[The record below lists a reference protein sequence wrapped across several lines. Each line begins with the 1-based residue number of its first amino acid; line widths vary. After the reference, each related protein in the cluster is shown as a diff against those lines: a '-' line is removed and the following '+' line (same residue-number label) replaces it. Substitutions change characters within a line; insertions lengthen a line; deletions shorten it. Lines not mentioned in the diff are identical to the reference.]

1 MHGCLRA
8 MRTLGRP
15 RRRLAIGLLC
25 AALTGHGAAAS
36 GVFAQDKQPHLLLEP
51 TDYTDVID
59 AFDDDDPSDVN
70 VTLTFARTRHVASI
84 AREYAAPGDQA
95 AGRFLPIAQSE
106 QVTNALALEV
116 ELGLYKDLMAYAR
129 LPLVLSDTRRLRRPA
144 GASSS
149 CSDATCVEHT
159 AQIDDA
165 LGVRTAPDGSR
176 SGGLFD
182 LASGYQSAT
191 RSGIGAFDV
200 GIAWGVVNQYRTPY
214 LPTWVLA
221 IEARIGIGKIMK
233 PCTDG
238 AACETGVSRGTA
250 RLAFSS
256 RWSRRWRF
264 FEPYLGLQYAL
275 EWATAASERFA
286 PHGDLPGYVDT
297 TPPSMGETTLGTAF
311 IAWEDRAR
319 FQRFAI
325 DVRGRA
331 AYISAGRDYT
341 PLFDALGMS
350 MNEHLAT
357 PNVTA
362 SGASVPFRGL
372 TNVDGHARLGLEV
385 AAAIQA
391 ARYVR
396 FRLGVALWRLT
407 SHLLTAA
414 MPCASA
420 TSETCPE
427 SEVNALYRPII
438 DLPGQRF
445 RLSAD
450 LAFDLFASA
459 TGQF

>member
-8 MRTLGRP
+8 MTTLGR
-15 RRRLAIGLLC
+15 RRRGLAARLPCVVFTWLAC
-25 AALTGHGAAAS
+25 HAAHVLAEE
-36 GVFAQDKQPHLLLEP
+36 KQPHLLLEP
-51 TDYTDVID
+51 IDYTDVID
-59 AFDDDDPSDVN
+59 AFDQDDPADVN
-70 VTLTFARTRHVASI
+70 VTLTFMRTRHVGTL
-84 AREYAAPGDQA
+84 AREHSEPGDKA
-95 AGRFLPIAQSE
+95 MGRFLPIADSE

-116 ELGLYKDLMAYAR
+116 DLGLYKDLMAYAR
-129 LPLVLSDTRRLRRPA
+129 LPLVLSDTRQLRLPA
-144 GASSS
+144 EARCASAN
-149 CSDATCVEHT
+149 CSERAATIANALAAPT
-159 AQIDDA
+159 AGQA
-165 LGVRTAPDGSR
+165 GSA
-176 SGGLFD
+176 LFD

-200 GIAWGVVNQYRTPY
+200 GVAWGVVNQYRTPY

-221 IEARIGIGKIMK
+221 LEARIGVGKLMK

-238 AACETGVSRGTA
+238 AVCDTGINRGTA
-250 RLAFSS
+250 RLELSS

-264 FEPYLGLQYAL
+264 FEPYLGLRYAL
-275 EWATAASERFA
+275 EWATGASERFT
-286 PHGDLPGYVDT
+286 PQGDQPGYVDT
-297 TPPSMGETTLGTAF
+297 TPPSTAETTLGSAF
-311 IAWEDRAR
+311 IAWEDRGR

-341 PLFDALGMS
+341 PLFDALGSS
-350 MNEHLAT
+350 MNEYLAT
-357 PNVTA
+357 PSLTP
-362 SGASVPFRGL
+362 SGAQVPFRGL

-396 FRLGVALWRLT
+396 FRLGVSLWHLT

-414 MPCASA
+414 MPCAAVASESCPA
-420 TSETCPE
+420 TEL
-427 SEVNALYRPII
+427 NALYRPII

-450 LAFDLFASA
+450 LAFDLFATA